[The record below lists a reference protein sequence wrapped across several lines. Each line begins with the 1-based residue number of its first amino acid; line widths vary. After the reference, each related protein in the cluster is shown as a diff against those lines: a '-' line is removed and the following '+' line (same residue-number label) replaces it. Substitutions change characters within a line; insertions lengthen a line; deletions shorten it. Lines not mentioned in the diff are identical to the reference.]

1 MFLAGTLAKTYAVDS
16 QQFTQ
21 EDWDAVRPVVGKH
34 KWRRLSVQRWRWL
47 ERLRQ
52 ENDQQRMAAWQKLDG
67 LHVGRRAWICDTGFP
82 FLDPRSTR
90 HTCSVAI

>member
-34 KWRRLSVQRWRWL
+34 KWRRLSVQRR
-47 ERLRQ
+47 
-52 ENDQQRMAAWQKLDG
+52 DG
-67 LHVGRRAWICDTGFP
+67 LSGYARKATSSGQLLGRSWTARTSGGVLGFVIPASHSLTLGAHDTRAP
-82 FLDPRSTR
+82 
-90 HTCSVAI
+90 